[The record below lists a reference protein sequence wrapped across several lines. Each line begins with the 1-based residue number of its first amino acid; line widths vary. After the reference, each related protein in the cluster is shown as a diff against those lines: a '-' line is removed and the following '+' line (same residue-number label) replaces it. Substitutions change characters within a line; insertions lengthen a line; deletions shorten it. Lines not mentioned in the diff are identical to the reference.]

1 MAHSTGSSGAVDLDA
16 LLDQALDDFEDQE
29 LLNKANIL
37 QAEHDEEEAHKKQLD
52 RDAANVE
59 KLQEL
64 LANMED
70 KKFGATL
77 SHTMKN
83 LSGTAEGNETVEAM
97 FGQLAQQYETDHKP
111 SYMPSGP
118 DDEEGMSAADRQVA
132 AAMQMM
138 GQAQAG
144 MQGMDVN
151 RMEETGETMMD
162 EMMQQ
167 FEALGEKEDYN
178 VSA

>member
-1 MAHSTGSSGAVDLDA
+1 MAQADTGTDLDA

-29 LLNKANIL
+29 LQDKAARL
-37 QAEHDEEEAHKKQLD
+37 QADNNEEEAQKKQMD
-52 RDAANVE
+52 REAANVE
-59 KLQEL
+59 KLQDL
-64 LANMED
+64 LTNMED
-70 KKFGATL
+70 KKFGKTL
-77 SHTMKN
+77 STTMKD
-83 LSGTAEGNETVEAM
+83 LSGTSQGNETVEDM
-97 FGQLAQQYETDHKP
+97 FKQMADGYQTDHKP

-138 GQAQAG
+138 GQAQVG
-144 MQGMDVN
+144 MQGLDVN
-151 RMEETGETMMD
+151 KMEETGETMMD
-162 EMMQQ
+162 DMMQQ